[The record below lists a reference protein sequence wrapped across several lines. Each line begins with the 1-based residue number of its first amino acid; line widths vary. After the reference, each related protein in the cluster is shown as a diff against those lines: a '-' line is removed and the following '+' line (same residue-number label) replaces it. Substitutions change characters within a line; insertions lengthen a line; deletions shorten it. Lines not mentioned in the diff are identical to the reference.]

1 MIGNVKPAAK
11 ISHQV
16 PSFVPAAGMG
26 WKKRRYPNPV
36 LIAAMKILLIPST
49 VTSAA
54 KNFKEVIINLLI
66 EHQCPQCGAPAIL
79 EETDR
84 LFACQYC
91 RVNSYLMADDIF
103 RYLLPHPP
111 EDTKDIFYFP
121 YWRFKGML
129 FFCGPAG
136 IQNRFV
142 DVSHQA
148 IDAPVFPISVGV
160 RSQAMK
166 LRFATADMK
175 GKFFR
180 PRQSFDK
187 FLNNFQERFGKDLP
201 KPIVHQS
208 TIGETLSLIYSPFY
222 LTEKLHDAIL
232 DKPVSANLPQ
242 DFNIDDFSEARP
254 LANIRFVSTLCPNCG
269 WNLEGERDALVLVC
283 KNCNSTWY
291 PARKKL
297 KLIKFARF
305 AGKADS
311 SVYLPFWRIKAD
323 ISGIKLD
330 SYADLIAAAN
340 LPKVVQSGWND
351 IPFRFWIPAFKV
363 RPKMFLHLATHAT
376 LSQPR
381 ENLISDLPDGRI
393 YPITLPIE
401 EAVESLKLTL
411 ADFVKP
417 RRSIL
422 EQLGDIQLDVKGFTL
437 IFMPFNEGH
446 HEFIQPD
453 FQLTINKNVLVLSKN
468 L

>member
-1 MIGNVKPAAK
+1 MNAEKSYEEA
-11 ISHQV
+11 
-16 PSFVPAAGMG
+16 
-26 WKKRRYPNPV
+26 
-36 LIAAMKILLIPST
+36 
-49 VTSAA
+49 
-54 KNFKEVIINLLI
+54 IINFLI

-91 RVNSYLMADDIF
+91 RVNSYLMAEDF
-103 RYLLPHPP
+103 FHYLLPHPP
-111 EDTKDIFYFP
+111 DDSKNIVYFP

-160 RSQAMK
+160 RSQALK
-166 LRFATADMK
+166 LRFATADMN
-175 GKFFR
+175 GKFLK

-187 FLNNFQERFGKDLP
+187 FLKTFQERFGKNLP
-201 KPIVHQS
+201 RPILHQS

-222 LTEKLHDAIL
+222 LTDKLYDAVL
-232 DKPVSANLPQ
+232 DKPVSARLPQ
-242 DFNIDDFSEARP
+242 NFDIDDFSEDRP
-254 LANIRFVSTLCPNCG
+254 QWKIRFVSTLCPNCG

-291 PARKKL
+291 PAGKKL
-297 KLIKFARF
+297 KLIKFAQF
-305 AGKADS
+305 PGKEDR
-311 SVYLPFWRIKAD
+311 SVFLPFWRIKAD
-323 ISGIKLD
+323 ISGINLD
-330 SYADLIAAAN
+330 SYADLIAVAN
-340 LPKVVQSGWND
+340 LPKVVQNGWND

-363 RPKMFLHLATHAT
+363 RPKIFLHLATHTT

-381 ENLISDLPDGRI
+381 EKLISELPDARI
-393 YPITLPIE
+393 YPTTLPIG

-411 ADFVKP
+411 ADFMKP
-417 RRSIL
+417 RRTIMDR
-422 EQLGDIQLDVKGFTL
+422 LGDIQIDAKSLTL

-453 FQLTINKNVLVLSKN
+453 LQLTINKNVLVLSKN